1 MWFLSPCVW
10 WLLFLCGM
18 FPEVVDE
25 VAVQLVLVEELVSL
39 VHYLLIAAAL
49 GLRLIIPVTLTSPS
63 SFSLVVMLSVAVVSL
78 TAALFLA
85 VCACA
90 VVASISAVAIAHVLM
105 HLSLFFLFTII

>member
-39 VHYLLIAAAL
+39 VCYHLIAAAL
-49 GLRLIIPVTLTSPS
+49 VLRLIIPVTLTSPS

-78 TAALFLA
+78 TVALFLA
-85 VCACA
+85 VCA
-90 VVASISAVAIAHVLM
+90 
-105 HLSLFFLFTII
+105 

>member
-25 VAVQLVLVEELVSL
+25 AAVQLVLVEELVSL

-78 TAALFLA
+78 TVALFLA
-85 VCACA
+85 VCA
-90 VVASISAVAIAHVLM
+90 
-105 HLSLFFLFTII
+105 

>member
-18 FPEVVDE
+18 FPKVVDE

-49 GLRLIIPVTLTSPS
+49 VLRLIIPVTLTSPS

-78 TAALFLA
+78 TVALFLA
-85 VCACA
+85 VCA
-90 VVASISAVAIAHVLM
+90 
-105 HLSLFFLFTII
+105 